1 MKRSMAKNPNMLRTM
16 IGTGLTLILVLSYAV
31 YSATMDSEYYGYET
45 TNDRVSVELASD
57 SEGNASWYF
66 TTQAAITWIN
76 FSVNEGP
83 ISDSYLIVEA
93 EGFHSEWY
101 HSPLLGLEDEA
112 YVCNEPESDYSDVIE
127 TCDFASTHRID
138 LVDGNATLRGRV
150 SLELPING
158 KGYFEST
165 SEERAEEIAKKTI
178 SDEVKIVT
186 WRVRVYEGSS
196 IASSNDIEISAD
208 YAEHEY
214 VGIERFELDPLQ
226 ETVYSFAAL
235 VGCFF
240 LVLVIPLMIYYSA
253 IYREKMNE
261 KIRMEITE

>member
-1 MKRSMAKNPNMLRTM
+1 M
-16 IGTGLTLILVLSYAV
+16 IGTGLTLIIVLSYAV

-45 TNDRVSVELASD
+45 SNNNVSADLESE
-57 SEGNASWYF
+57 SEGNASWFF
-66 TTQAAITWIN
+66 TTQAAITWVN
-76 FSVNEGP
+76 FTVNEGP
-83 ISDSYLIVEA
+83 LTDSYLIVEA
-93 EGFHSEWY
+93 EGYQSEWF
-101 HSPLLGLEDEA
+101 HSPLLGLDDAA

-127 TCDFASTHRID
+127 TCDFAASHRID

-165 SEERAEEIAKKTI
+165 SPESAEEYAKKTV
-178 SDEVKIVT
+178 SNEVKVVT
-186 WRVRVYEGSS
+186 WRIHVFNGGTL
-196 IASSNDIEISAD
+196 ASSEGIEVSAE
-208 YAEHEY
+208 YVEHEY
-214 VGIERFELDPLQ
+214 LGIERFELDPVQ

-253 IYREKMNE
+253 VYRERMNE
-261 KIRMEITE
+261 KIRMKITD